1 MRLTRYALFGG
12 AAALF
17 IFGLTGVATANHGK
31 VGLWDVTLTMGGAMS
46 AMPDMSN
53 MPPEAVA
60 RMKAMGMSMNGN
72 TMTMKHCMTAA
83 EVSADIP
90 RLMSHN
96 DRACTFSHVQQSG
109 HGISADMTCAKEIQG
124 TGHLQFTFDG
134 DTHYSGEVTMS
145 GTSHGQPFNR
155 DQKIDAHWV
164 SADCGGVSQ

>member
-1 MRLTRYALFGG
+1 MRIARYAVFG
-12 AAALF
+12 AAAALSMVV
-17 IFGLTGVATANHGK
+17 LTGVATANHGK
-31 VGLWDVTLTMGGAMS
+31 VGLWNVTLTMSGAMPG
-46 AMPDMSN
+46 MPDMSN
-53 MPPEAVA
+53 MPPEAAA

-90 RLMSHN
+90 QMMSHR
-96 DRACTFSHVQQSG
+96 DRACTFSHLQQSG
-109 HGISADMTCAKEIQG
+109 NRISADMTCTKDFEG
-124 TGHLQFTFDG
+124 TGHLQFMFDG

-145 GTSHGQPFNR
+145 GMSHGQPFNR